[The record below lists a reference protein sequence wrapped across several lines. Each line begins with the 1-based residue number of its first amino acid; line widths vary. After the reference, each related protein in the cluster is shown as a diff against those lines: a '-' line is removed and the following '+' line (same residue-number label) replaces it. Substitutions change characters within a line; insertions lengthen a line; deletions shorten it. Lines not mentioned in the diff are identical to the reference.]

1 MGVKEH
7 KKHAAKVVVAA
18 VLTVSDT
25 RTRRTDVTGKTIR
38 DELIKMGHKVI
49 RQGIVKDERREIRAW
64 VKAAL
69 SDVRLHAII
78 INGGTGLAKRD
89 VTIEAVRPLLA
100 KEADG
105 FGEIFR
111 MLSYKTIK
119 SAAIMSRAIAGVA
132 KRKIV
137 FCIPGSPD
145 AAKLALKELI
155 LPELGHIVWEI
166 KR

>member
-1 MGVKEH
+1 
-7 KKHAAKVVVAA
+7 
-18 VLTVSDT
+18 VSDT

-78 INGGTGLAKRD
+78 VNGGTGLARRD
-89 VTIEAVRPLLA
+89 VTVEAVRPLLE

-105 FGEIFR
+105 FGELFR
-111 MLSYKTIK
+111 MLSYKTIG

-132 KRKIV
+132 KHKAI

-145 AAKLALKELI
+145 AAKVALKELI
-155 LPELGHIVWEI
+155 IPELGHIVWEV